1 MKGAKLR
8 KGAAILLALGMLAMA
23 AGCGEDSTHF
33 NDLDASRMLQ
43 EALTWSNDA
52 NGAKNEIGALLWEGD
67 TPRFVGLS
75 QAEVDARE
83 QKLTEQMERFEKI
96 DQTKLSEEEQWICQS
111 EIDRRNRERALLQGR
126 LLWDWGLGWQTPV
139 IVLERYILYTQKDAD
154 DYLKVVQAAGTF
166 LEGLLDYH
174 EERAKAGMAASQV
187 WIENEIEGCRNFIHN
202 TSTLYLIQG
211 FDAKI
216 DGLEEITPQ
225 QKAQYKMLNLSVVTE
240 YLVPACQAYIDGL
253 ERIREK
259 GGEQGVAANEERKA
273 FVRNL
278 VAYQA
283 STDRDIEQII
293 QRLDEEVAHQKERW
307 EAAIERRPDGLNELE
322 TIALDAKDPKT
333 LLTKMEQASQKDFP
347 VLDQSQVGTMEI
359 SLADSGTGGLAY
371 TPGYSTLYLSEDAQQ
386 SKMNAYSQLA
396 ESGYPGAFYLCY
408 YIQQNNPEL
417 VDNLFYYR
425 GYRDGWLAYANAY
438 AAKWAYP
445 EAADL
450 QVIYQANTIDSYLV
464 GARISLGVNYEGWD
478 KEAAIQY
485 AVDQGYIEE
494 NGEMFWNQ
502 AVAYPDLHLS
512 YAIGY
517 LEIME
522 LQGYAKAEL
531 GEAYTDMEF
540 HRAVLEAGPSP
551 FWHVRSY
558 VEAYVERT
566 KAEAPQGQ
574 MGRAA

>member
-1 MKGAKLR
+1 MKRGSLR
-8 KGAAILLALGMLAMA
+8 KGAALLLALGMLAMA
-23 AGCGEDSTHF
+23 AGCGSTHLD
-33 NDLDASRMLQ
+33 DLDASRMLQ
-43 EALTWSNDA
+43 EALAWSNDA
-52 NGAKNEIGALLWEGD
+52 SGAKNEIGALLWEGD

-75 QAEVDARE
+75 QADIDARE

-96 DQTKLSEEEQWICQS
+96 DQTKLSEEEKWICQS

-139 IVLERYILYTQKDAD
+139 VVLERYILYTQKDAD

-166 LEGLLDYH
+166 MEELLAYH
-174 EERAKAGMAASQV
+174 EERAKEGMTVSQV
-187 WIENEIEGCRNFIHN
+187 WIENEIQGCRNFIHN
-202 TSTLYLIQG
+202 ISTLHLIQG

-225 QKAQYKMLNLSVVTE
+225 QKAQYKILNLSAVTE
-240 YLVPACQAYIDGL
+240 YLVPACQAYIEGL
-253 ERIREK
+253 ERIGEK
-259 GGEQGVAANEERKA
+259 GGGQGVAANEERKA
-273 FVRNL
+273 FIRNL

-293 QRLDEEVAHQKERW
+293 QRLDERITDLTERW
-307 EAAIERRPDGLNELE
+307 EAAMERSPDALNELE
-322 TIALDAKDPKT
+322 TIALDAEEPKT
-333 LLTKMEQASQKDFP
+333 LLTKLEQASQKDFP
-347 VLDQSQVGTMEI
+347 ALDQGQVGTIEI
-359 SLADSGTGGLAY
+359 SMADSGTGGLTYA
-371 TPGYSTLYLSEDAQQ
+371 PEYSTIYLLEDAQQ
-386 SKMNAYSQLA
+386 SRMNAYSQLA
-396 ESGYPGAFYLCY
+396 ESGYPGTFYLCC

-417 VDNLFYYR
+417 VDKIFYYH
-425 GYRDGWLAYANAY
+425 GYRDGWMAYANAY

-450 QVIYQANTIDSYLV
+450 QVMYQANTIDSYLV

-478 KEAAIQY
+478 KETALQY
-485 AVDQGYIEE
+485 AADHRYLEE
-494 NGEMFWNQ
+494 MGEMFWNQ

-522 LQGYAKAEL
+522 MKDYAKEEL
-531 GEAYTDMEF
+531 GNAYTDMEF

-551 FWHVRSY
+551 FWHVRTY

-566 KAEAPQGQ
+566 KAKMPQGQ
-574 MGRAA
+574 AGRAA